1 MNFPNYRSTD
11 ICELLGKTLL
21 KVEGC
26 VVGNDSIYFTTSD
39 GKKYKMYHRQDCCEC
54 VDIDDVCGEVVNLI
68 GQPLLMAEEISCDN
82 GAKDKWDDSYTWTFY
97 KLATINGYVT
107 IKWYGTSNGYYSES
121 VDFEE
126 VL

>member
-1 MNFPNYRSTD
+1 MNFSNYRMTD
-11 ICELLGKTLL
+11 ISELLGKTLT

-26 VVGNDSIYFTTSD
+26 VYGSLNIYFTTSD
-39 GKKYKMYHRQDCCEC
+39 GKKYKMYHRQDCCEYVS
-54 VDIDDVCGEVVNLI
+54 VDEVYGEVFDLI
-68 GQPLLMAEEISCDN
+68 GKPLLMAEKISCDD
-82 GAKDKWDDSYTWTFY
+82 GAKDERYESYTWTFY